1 MKLADFSV
9 SRPIFISMFA
19 CIVLVLGGISLNYLP
34 VDLFP
39 EIDFPACSI
48 TTFYDDA
55 SPQEVEDMLEF
66 FSTTKHAIFCN
77 SAPNAVVK

>member
-19 CIVLVLGGISLNYLP
+19 CIILVLGGISLKYLP

-39 EIDFPACSI
+39 EIDFPASSNNL
-48 TTFYDDA
+48 F
-55 SPQEVEDMLEF
+55 L
-66 FSTTKHAIFCN
+66 K
-77 SAPNAVVK
+77 